1 MRNIV
6 ATYAWG
12 IGGKTNNKAEWLSL
26 YLGLE
31 LVKKENIRKIIVFGD
46 SKKDHSENEERI
58 QIRCNQLQNIV

>member
-1 MRNIV
+1 M

-12 IGGKTNNKAEWLSL
+12 IRRKTNNEAEWKAP

-46 SKKDHSENEERI
+46 SK
-58 QIRCNQLQNIV
+58 QINQKMIVRAD